1 MDEVSG
7 YLDETPTVSS
17 EEQNKFERKYRY
29 FILEPAILLLF
40 YAWNVS
46 SAVFTNQVVYQAC
59 TVTFQHNETLC
70 AQLGTENETQPEIEE
85 LEREVQPYAA
95 TILMAKSLI
104 ESIIPALCSM
114 FIGPWSDKYGRKP
127 VLMSTFIGSFFTYTL
142 VAVICFL
149 SSQYEV
155 DPWYYILAYIPAALS
170 GGNCAL
176 ITGVFCYI
184 TDVTSEQ
191 NRAVKMGVLEAAI
204 FGGLLFGILSS
215 SYILRWTNAITVFA
229 IASGAIFLGILYII
243 FYIEESIKPDELDN
257 STNKL
262 REIFRFELVG
272 DLFYTCFKRRPNFD
286 RMIIWLV
293 IAALGASIFA
303 LEGSGTV
310 YFLFLRERFGWT
322 VKEYSFYD
330 ATAIVFMIIGNLV
343 AIYGVK
349 KLFNLSESVL
359 AAIGFCSYAIASAI
373 HAIAYEPWH
382 LYLGIGVSMMKG
394 IAGPMGRAV
403 ISNTAPPSDI
413 GKIFSLTTSIE
424 SLTPLASAPIYTYVY
439 KQTMS
444 WYPGAF
450 NLISATVFFFCLCL
464 MLLARVFQGMYQATT
479 YTSIN

>member
-1 MDEVSG
+1 
-7 YLDETPTVSS
+7 
-17 EEQNKFERKYRY
+17 
-29 FILEPAILLLF
+29 
-40 YAWNVS
+40 
-46 SAVFTNQVVYQAC
+46 
-59 TVTFQHNETLC
+59 
-70 AQLGTENETQPEIEE
+70 
-85 LEREVQPYAA
+85 
-95 TILMAKSLI
+95 
-104 ESIIPALCSM
+104 
-114 FIGPWSDKYGRKP
+114 
-127 VLMSTFIGSFFTYTL
+127 
-142 VAVICFL
+142 
-149 SSQYEV
+149 
-155 DPWYYILAYIPAALS
+155 
-170 GGNCAL
+170 
-176 ITGVFCYI
+176 
-184 TDVTSEQ
+184 
-191 NRAVKMGVLEAAI
+191 MGVLEAAI

-286 RMIIWLV
+286 RIIIWLV

-303 LEGSGTV
+303 LGKVDKLFETVNRMIIAVIISEGSGTV

-382 LYLGIGVSMMKG
+382 LYLGWKILRFVTTKTNMTKIILFRNWSFDDEGYCWSYGTSSNIKYSPSERYRKNIFTDDVDRVADSTGVG
-394 IAGPMGRAV
+394 
-403 ISNTAPPSDI
+403 T
-413 GKIFSLTTSIE
+413 
-424 SLTPLASAPIYTYVY
+424 
-439 KQTMS
+439 
-444 WYPGAF
+444 
-450 NLISATVFFFCLCL
+450 NLHLRL
-464 MLLARVFQGMYQATT
+464 
-479 YTSIN
+479 